1 MNQADDKVSQTHNI
15 RMGMPGHWVNWIM
28 LFVTGLLGVGCEP
41 VPKAAVSEYI
51 IKAGPVL
58 VTQTQ
63 FLEELDLKLAAYP
76 YDIKNIPDHYNEVVV
91 DLVATLSEETLLL
104 AVAQKKGVFVSRQEV
119 DAAKASVKESY
130 PGDSFEHMLLE
141 NAISQRVWEKKLQKS
156 LQIEKLV
163 QQELV
168 DKIQIHP
175 EDVKAFYE
183 THKAGASPLP
193 GKTGFADETQLLAR
207 LRREKSEMFYQE
219 WIQSLK
225 QDISV
230 DINKPQIARLLIG
243 NEKKGTSND

>member
-1 MNQADDKVSQTHNI
+1 
-15 RMGMPGHWVNWIM
+15 MPGYWVNWIM
-28 LFVTGLLGVGCEP
+28 LFVTGLLGIGCEP

-63 FLEELDLKLAAYP
+63 FMEELDLKLTAYP
-76 YDIKNIPDHYNEVVV
+76 YDIKNTPDHYNEVVV

-104 AVAQKKGVFVSRQEV
+104 AAAQKKGIFVTQQEV
-119 DAAKASVKESY
+119 DAAKASAKESY

-141 NAISQRVWEKKLQKS
+141 NALSQRVWEKKLQKS

-168 DKIQIHP
+168 EKIQISP
-175 EDVKAFYE
+175 EDVKAFFA
-183 THKAGASPLP
+183 THKAGTSAAP
-193 GKTGFADETQLLAR
+193 GKTGFADETELVAQ
-207 LRREKSEMFYQE
+207 LRREKSERLYQK
-219 WIQSLK
+219 WVQSLK

-243 NEKKGTSND
+243 NEKKGISND